1 MINKIEELT
10 FYGIYRRLK
19 FIQNKMKDED
29 NTINNFIVDVIH
41 PYLDLDYD
49 VLKDNVDEQDIK
61 IKAFNFYEKFC
72 SQQYYDIM
80 GNKIEVGSEV
90 YFMNDDNRWNIVRG
104 RVVSSDCCSL
114 NIRKY
119 NSSDNKKETNVKF
132 IKNKLDID
140 KKNIMKSNHIDK
152 FFYDYFY
159 SVIPILDTTD
169 VIMDY
174 VEENFERIK
183 ELKNILF
190 PHLITVLRYAFYE
203 QKDNIISEL
212 RNIRDKVMKGE
223 PLYYLIKN
231 FLIKYNYEWLV
242 SNSRA
247 LKSYKKLNIKDIII
261 TKSCNFGSILGF
273 TYCEQLPYYINKGC
287 IKIKTIDN
295 KIKYVR
301 NFKKL
306 NKVQII
312 SFLNHN

>member
-1 MINKIEELT
+1 MINKIEELS

-41 PYLDLDYD
+41 PYIDLDYD

-61 IKAFNFYEKFC
+61 VKAFNFYEKFC
-72 SQQYYDIM
+72 AHRYYDIM
-80 GNKIEVGSEV
+80 GDEIEVGSEV
-90 YFMNDDNRWNIVRG
+90 YFMNDDNRWNIVKG
-104 RVVSSDCCSL
+104 RVISSDKFSL

-119 NSSDNKKETNVKF
+119 ASSDNKKETNVKF
-132 IKNKLDID
+132 IRNDLNID

-159 SVIPILDTTD
+159 SVIPILGTTD
-169 VIMDY
+169 ILMEY
-174 VEENFERIK
+174 IEENFNNIK
-183 ELKNILF
+183 ELKNNLF
-190 PHLITVLRYAFYE
+190 PHLMSVLRYAFYE

-212 RNIRDKVMKGE
+212 KDIRDKVMKGE

-231 FLIKYNYEWLV
+231 FLIKYNYDWLI

-247 LKSYKKLNIKDIII
+247 LKNYKNINIKDIII

-273 TYCEQLPYYINKGC
+273 TYCEQFPYYINKGY

-306 NKVQII
+306 NKVQLI